1 MSKPIEL
8 RATEADAGQ
17 RLDRFLRERIPGV
30 SSGSIRRLIERGM
43 VLVEGGGAKKKGY
56 LIHAGERV
64 IVAAAAS
71 DERPLPQPKLR
82 LERIATSPDFVVVNK
97 PSGQHCHP
105 LVPGETDT
113 LANALVAAFPECG
126 DASPHA
132 REAGLVHRLDWS
144 TSGVIIA
151 ARNRQSYGRLRG
163 FFSAHKMTKEYLAL
177 VDGIMKEGGRI
188 QTEIQT
194 TPGDPS
200 RMRVYDLQNLR
211 QHGRQATT
219 EYHPLARLGPFSLV
233 TLRCQ
238 TGLRHQIRVHMAY
251 LGHPLVG
258 DTTYDGSQH
267 PKVTGAFLHAQAISF
282 EGHRFE
288 ATLEKHRSKLLRE
301 LGYRD

>member
-8 RATEADAGQ
+8 RVNPADAGE
-17 RLDRFLRERIPGV
+17 RLDRFLRRSIPGV
-30 SSGSIRRLIERGM
+30 SSGSIRRLLERGQ
-43 VLVEGGGAKKKGY
+43 VLVNGGPKKKGY
-56 LIHAGERV
+56 QLRSGERV
-64 IVAAAAS
+64 IVAVAAS
-71 DERPLPQPKLR
+71 DERPVPQPAIA
-82 LERIATSPDFVVVNK
+82 LELIATFSDFVVVNK
-97 PSGQHCHP
+97 ASGQHCHP

-113 LANALVAAFPECG
+113 LANALVAAFPECA

-151 ARNRQSYGRLRG
+151 ARNRNTYGRLRG
-163 FFSAHKMTKEYLAL
+163 LFSSHKMTKEYIAL
-177 VDGIMKEGGRI
+177 VDGVLEKAGHI

-194 TPGDPS
+194 MPGNPS
-200 RMRVYDLQNLR
+200 RMRVYDLQSLG
-211 QHGRQATT
+211 QHGRIAKT
-219 EYHPLARLGPFSLV
+219 EYHPIAKLGPFSLV

-258 DTTYDGSQH
+258 DSTYEGSLH
-267 PKVTGAFLHAQAISF
+267 PKVTGAFLHAHAIAF

-288 ATLEKHRSKLLRE
+288 AKLEEHRSSLLRE